1 MKYDEES
8 FKAQD
13 QESIIQREAIISQE
27 AVLMRYDLEKK
38 LLSQAAAGNYEQ
50 AVQILDHFSDNPMD
64 YADFIERS
72 PHDADR
78 RLRYGG
84 LLLNSALR
92 VSFLSTQVPIIY
104 IHILATHFGI
114 LLESA
119 PIEYLREERILYRI
133 IEGYCFYAKEY
144 NGIQYSD
151 TVSKITDYIIFHIRD
166 ELSLHQIAQAFHFSA
181 AYVNRILKKE
191 TGYTTVQYIKKTRI
205 SLAKTLLHF
214 DNLTVTDIAAQV
226 GYPDCNYF
234 CRVFKQIEGSSPV
247 QFRQKKKGRFM

>member
-27 AVLMRYDLEKK
+27 AVLIRYDLEKK
-38 LLSQAAAGNYEQ
+38 MLSQVAAGNYEQ
-50 AVQILDHFSDNPMD
+50 AVRLLERFSDNPED
-64 YADFIERS
+64 YADFIERF
-72 PHDADR
+72 PRDPER

-84 LLLNSALR
+84 MLLNSALR
-92 VSFLSTQVPIIY
+92 VSLLSTGVPVIY

-119 PIEYLREERILYRI
+119 PLSYLREERILHRI

-144 NGIQYSD
+144 SGVQYSD
-151 TVSKITDYIIFHIRD
+151 TVSRIIDYMIFHIRE
-166 ELSLHQIAQAFHFSA
+166 ELSLHQIADAFHFSA
-181 AYVNRILKKE
+181 AYVNRLLKKE
-191 TGYTTVQYIKKTRI
+191 TGCTTVQYIKKTRI
-205 SLAKTLLHF
+205 SLAKTLLCF
-214 DNLTVTDIAAQV
+214 DDLTIADIASQV

-234 CRVFKQIEGSSPV
+234 CRVFRQVEGISPA
-247 QFRQKKKGRFM
+247 QFRLQKKGRFL